1 MSYDPYAG
9 TMNYNLIYVFEI
21 PDEAHKGYLKIG
33 EHHFDSASSYKQL
46 PPNCDE
52 LNKQA
57 KLRIDQYTKTALIRY
72 NLLYTELA
80 RRQIRLADGTV
91 ENAPFS
97 DNNVQEVLDRSGYDA
112 HRFWDSDYPSEWYK
126 VDLPTA
132 IAAIK
137 AVKDGQKTLTAVE
150 VAMPPIK
157 LRDEQKRCVNKTKS
171 VFSRTDRMLW
181 ACKMRFGKT
190 VTAYELVKQMDFQKV
205 LVVTHRPVVVDGW
218 REDFNKKTMIISKS
232 LDFTGSFAGRQ
243 AEFTTNLLRLRKEP

>member
-21 PDEAHKGYLKIG
+21 PDDTHKGYLKIG

-57 KLRIDQYTKTALIRY
+57 KIRADQYTKTALIRY
-72 NLLYTELA
+72 KMLYTELA

-91 ENAPFS
+91 ESALFS
-97 DNNVQEVLDRSGYDA
+97 DKDVHEVLDRSGYDA

-137 AVKDGQKTLTAVE
+137 AVKEGRNTLTAEETPHDETV
-150 VAMPPIK
+150 IT
-157 LRDEQKRCVNKTKS
+157 LRDEQRQCVDKTKS

-181 ACKMRFGKT
+181 DCKMRFGKT
-190 VTAYELVKQMDFQKV
+190 VTAYELVKQMNFQKV
-205 LVVTHRPVVVDGW
+205 LVVTHRPAVVDGW
-218 REDFNKKTMIISKS
+218 RTDFYKIFHDDRVFVTKANIMAG
-232 LDFTGSFAGRQ
+232 DRFTDAD
-243 AEFTTNLLRLRKEP
+243 ACKW